1 VAKGKR
7 LKRPSGQLRTSNG
20 KGARILN
27 LTDELTGLRK
37 KQSNVRIKRRIA
49 QLEQELEAEF
59 SVSAPPEEQAG

>member
-1 VAKGKR
+1 MPKAKR
-7 LKRPSGQLRTSNG
+7 LNKPSANVRTSNG

-27 LTDELTGLRK
+27 LTDELAALRK

-59 SVSAPPEEQAG
+59 SVSAAPEEQAG